1 MAHNRTITHKV
12 AEGCEPSAC
21 PDRRIRP
28 SGHGPAEAEPS
39 HAFAGVSTIT
49 RSPSPKARAKAKNAE
64 ARTQKRGATGE
75 RSGWRA
81 AGGGYGGQRPRS
93 AGAEWN
99 ARGPL
104 AQTQSGFGVG
114 DRVVNASGRGVWG
127 LGTIVAVIPAGVNP
141 RWWCRRN
148 GWPLMFGRCETV
160 HRPRYVVRDDRG
172 KLVVPRKVER
182 VPENAAFRT
191 REGIESLYGRCR

>member
-1 MAHNRTITHKV
+1 MAHNRTITGKMS
-12 AEGCEPSAC
+12 EGCKPSAL

-28 SGHGPAEAEPS
+28 SGRGKADADLS
-39 HAFAGVSTIT
+39 HVAGESTIADARSLTHSLTIT
-49 RSPSPKARAKAKNAE
+49 RSPSPKASAK
-64 ARTQKRGATGE
+64 E
-75 RSGWRA
+75 RREDADDRLPPCRPADRPGCGGLAGRA
-81 AGGGYGGQRPRS
+81 AAGPR
-93 AGAEWN
+93 N

-114 DRVVNASGRGVWG
+114 DRVVNASGRGAWG
-127 LGTIVAVIPAGVNP
+127 VGTIVAVIPAGVNP

-172 KLVVPRKVER
+172 KLVVPR
-182 VPENAAFRT
+182 NIGRT
-191 REGIESLYGRCR
+191 D

>member
-1 MAHNRTITHKV
+1 MAYNRTITRKV
-12 AEGCEPSAC
+12 AEGCKPSAL
-21 PDRRIRP
+21 PDRRIRTGRSAP
-28 SGHGPAEAEPS
+28 STDADDRGCS
-39 HAFAGVSTIT
+39 SRNT
-49 RSPSPKARAKAKNAE
+49 RSPSTIAGARAQNPRSRAAKDGGE
-64 ARTQKRGATGE
+64 GE
-75 RSGWRA
+75 RTTDRA
-81 AGGGYGGQRPRS
+81 GRAGYGGLAGRVAAGPR
-93 AGAEWN
+93 N

-114 DRVVNASGRGVWG
+114 DRVVNASGRGAWG
-127 LGTIVAVIPAGVNP
+127 VGTIVAVIPAGVNP

-191 REGIESLYGRCR
+191 KEGIESLYGRCR

>member
-1 MAHNRTITHKV
+1 MAHNRTITRKV
-12 AEGCEPSAC
+12 SEGCKPSAR

-28 SGHGPAEAEPS
+28 SGHGPADAEPS
-39 HAFAGVSTIT
+39 HAFDGESTIADARSLTHSPTIT
-49 RSPSPKARAKAKNAE
+49 RSPSPKAREKAENAE
-64 ARTQKRGATGE
+64 ARTQKRGAAGE

-81 AGGGYGGQRPRS
+81 AGGGPGGGYGGQRSRG

-104 AQTQSGFGVG
+104 AQTQSGFCVG
-114 DRVVNASGRGVWG
+114 DRVVNASGRGAWG
-127 LGTIVAVIPAGVNP
+127 VGTIVAIIPAGVNP

-172 KLVVPRKVER
+172 KLVVPR
-182 VPENAAFRT
+182 N
-191 REGIESLYGRCR
+191 IGRAD